1 MKGVD
6 PIAAIGM
13 SNMADIDK
21 LSQWVM
27 KSGLDPNDPSNAD
40 LMFLLQVSTS
50 RE

>member
-13 SNMADIDK
+13 SNMANIDK

-27 KSGLDPNDPSNAD
+27 KSRLDPNDPSNAD
-40 LMFLLQVSTS
+40 LMFLMQVTS
-50 RE
+50 